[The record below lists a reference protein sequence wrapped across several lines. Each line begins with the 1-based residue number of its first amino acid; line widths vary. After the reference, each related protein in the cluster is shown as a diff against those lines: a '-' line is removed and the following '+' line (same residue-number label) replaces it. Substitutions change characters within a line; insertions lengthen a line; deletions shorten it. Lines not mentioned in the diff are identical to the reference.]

1 MPDLGGVPGW
11 AALVISGVTAYVSI
25 KKVRVDER
33 GSVVLELQGLVGTLK
48 TEVDRVNTRSKEREA
63 ELRVEIEG
71 LRRDA
76 SAMHDACNEK
86 LERLQMQLDIQI
98 ETTQRQA
105 NLITQLERRRAPR
118 PEQEQ

>member
-11 AALVISGVTAYVSI
+11 AALVISGVTAYVSL

-33 GSVVLELQGLVGTLK
+33 GGVVDELQKLVGTLQN
-48 TEVDRVNTRSKEREA
+48 ELERIRTRTRERET
-63 ELRVEIEG
+63 ELQTQIEG
-71 LRRDA
+71 LRHDA

-86 LERLQMQLDIQI
+86 LERLQMQLDVQL

-105 NLITQLERRRAPR
+105 NLITQLERRRTPR
-118 PEQEQ
+118 PEHE